1 MTVGKGTDDVEGI
14 VAVDEG
20 LVPQES
26 PQGLDL
32 LHGPGGEVGDGALP
46 DLAVF
51 PPSLTQEDGGRRVPV
66 GDNVYVHGNA
76 YGHVRS
82 PRQRQTSQ
90 LNGNVFAMSPHHFV
104 AKITCLGRFCCWSQG
119 ELRPST
125 RPISAT
131 PSSSTGSSRPETQFA
146 MGREFADLMVPGYA
160 PMRLVGPLP
169 VWFTSRNAG
178 SAPALPVSGPTQVHE
193 CSGPRGR

>member
-1 MTVGKGTDDVEGI
+1 MSKASSRPTRGSFLRSLRKVSTFSMDQEERLATVRFLTLPFSRHPSRRRT
-14 VAVDEG
+14 A
-20 LVPQES
+20 
-26 PQGLDL
+26 
-32 LHGPGGEVGDGALP
+32 GGEFRLGTM
-46 DLAVF
+46 F
-51 PPSLTQEDGGRRVPV
+51 
-66 GDNVYVHGNA
+66 YVHGNA

-90 LNGNVFAMSPHHFV
+90 LHGNIFAMSPHHFV

-169 VWFTSRNAG
+169 VWFTSRNTG